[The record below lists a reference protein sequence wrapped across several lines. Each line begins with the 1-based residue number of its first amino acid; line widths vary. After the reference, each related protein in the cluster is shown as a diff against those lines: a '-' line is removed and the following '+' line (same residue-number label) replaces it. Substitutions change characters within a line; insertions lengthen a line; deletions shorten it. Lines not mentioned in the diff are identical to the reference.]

1 MAAVAEQARVELD
14 RNVSVV
20 RERAMLGQQQLQ
32 VCVCVCVCVC
42 AYMCVCVCVCVC
54 SCVCV
59 CGCLRQTGARNITL
73 NSIT

>member
-32 VCVCVCVCVC
+32 VCVCVHVCVCVRT
-42 AYMCVCVCVCVC
+42 CVCVCVC

-59 CGCLRQTGARNITL
+59 CVWVSEAEGGQKHHP
-73 NSIT
+73 